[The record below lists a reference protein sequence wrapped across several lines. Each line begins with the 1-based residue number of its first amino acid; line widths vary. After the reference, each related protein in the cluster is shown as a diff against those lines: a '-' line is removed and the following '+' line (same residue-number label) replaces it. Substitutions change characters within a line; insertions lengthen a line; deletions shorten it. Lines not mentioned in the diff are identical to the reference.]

1 MGQQYFMEPKN
12 YFEPDATEV
21 KALQREAG
29 DLRSEIESR
38 STSWVG
44 RTRAEVRLGEVERLI
59 TAGHAAAA
67 QRLAEQQVQQQP
79 QLFRANNNNNNSE
92 GRYVQCDGG
101 GAWLW
106 IPWDAAAKSKAAN
119 AAAQQPEV
127 AAEQQFA
134 PTVPYFEKAGAAAG
148 A

>member
-1 MGQQYFMEPKN
+1 MGQQYFMEPRN
-12 YFEPDATEV
+12 YFEPDPREV

-29 DLRSEIESR
+29 NLRAEIESR

-67 QRLAEQQVQQQP
+67 AQRLAEQVKRP
-79 QLFRANNNNNNSE
+79 QLFRANNNNSE

-119 AAAQQPEV
+119 AAAQPEV
-127 AAEQQFA
+127 AEQQFA